1 MPCGADAR
9 PASLFWYK
17 INKDYASTT
26 REGGGLDCDRARAG
40 GDTLSRKRF
49 LRRSVIVALSTIE
62 GRLSR
67 RNTARVE

>member
-26 REGGGLDCDRARAG
+26 REDGGGLDCDRARAG
-40 GDTLSRKRF
+40 GGDGVPSRKRF
-49 LRRSVIVALSTIE
+49 LRRSVIVPLSAVST
-62 GRLSR
+62 GRLR
-67 RNTARVE
+67 

>member
-40 GDTLSRKRF
+40 GGDGVPSRKRF
-49 LRRSVIVALSTIE
+49 LRRGSVIVPLSAVST
-62 GRLSR
+62 GRLR
-67 RNTARVE
+67 C